1 MSEKLPATVPEKKQE
16 TVSKKVV
23 DLLKSYVFDGFLLIA
38 LGLVMLIWPEN
49 SLMTI
54 CIVAGIIIGVM
65 GFVRCI
71 AFFVD
76 KKKDQSPTD
85 LLMGV
90 ILLAAGVAL
99 IVKSD
104 FFISVF
110 QYITGVILIYGAIL
124 MFAHAYTLRR
134 EKGPLFLFSLIFAI
148 VTTALAVVILINPL
162 SFASFITR
170 LHGVALIIEGLSM
183 IGVLRKIGVE
193 AKGKKSNDNGQNPG
207 NPSGDVE

>member
-1 MSEKLPATVPEKKQE
+1 MPEKLPATVPEKKPE
-16 TVSKKVV
+16 ALSKKVI

-38 LGLVMLIWPEN
+38 LGLVMLIWPEG
-49 SLMTI
+49 SLKTI

-65 GFVRCI
+65 GLVRCI

-99 IVKSD
+99 IVRSD
-104 FFISVF
+104 IFINAF

-124 MFAHAYTLRR
+124 MFAQAYTLRH
-134 EKGPLFLFSLIFAI
+134 EKGPMFVFSLVFSII
-148 VTTALAVVILINPL
+148 TTALAIVILINPF
-162 SFASFITR
+162 SSAIFITR
-170 LHGVALIIEGLSM
+170 LHGIALIIEGLSM

-193 AKGKKSNDNGQNPG
+193 AKGRKSNDNGQDSG